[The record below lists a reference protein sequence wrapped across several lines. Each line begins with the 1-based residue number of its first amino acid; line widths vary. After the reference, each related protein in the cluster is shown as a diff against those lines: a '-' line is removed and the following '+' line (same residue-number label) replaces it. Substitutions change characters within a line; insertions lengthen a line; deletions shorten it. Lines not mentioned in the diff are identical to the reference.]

1 MQNLIYLGNV
11 YYTRRSAY
19 IATGIVLVTIG
30 PIILCIV
37 CALYWYRR
45 RAIESDPDWKPSLPR
60 SRSGSRTNLRHLNS
74 DNSEADSDTLQK
86 SESYSGVYRTHE
98 PLKGKPNIEF
108 PEKKWD
114 LEEEDLDIT
123 SSDGGAS
130 ELPQGRIAKD
140 ITYIPGTNVDDQPR
154 QFGRR
159 GMQPQ
164 QQTPGPQEPLSSESP
179 SSYSPSY
186 EHSAVQSRP
195 PSGSVRVLPNK
206 FFTDRSPVYDQSPS
220 PILTQT
226 VGLPSPPLNNR
237 STEV

>member
-1 MQNLIYLGNV
+1 M

-19 IATGIVLVTIG
+19 IATGVVLAAIG
-30 PIILCIV
+30 PILLCIV

-45 RAIESDPDWKPSLPR
+45 RARESDPNWKPALPR
-60 SRSGSRTNLRHLNS
+60 SRSSSRSNLRHLHS
-74 DNSEADSDTLQK
+74 DASEADSDTLNK
-86 SESYSGVYRTHE
+86 SESYQGVYRTHE
-98 PLKGKPNIEF
+98 PLRGKPNVEF

-114 LEEEDLDIT
+114 LDEEDLDIT

-140 ITYIPGTNVDDQPR
+140 ITYVPGTNVDEQPR

-159 GMQPQ
+159 GMQPLQ
-164 QQTPGPQEPLSSESP
+164 QQAPNSQDLMSQDSESP
-179 SSYSPSY
+179 SSYSPGF
-186 EHSAVQSRP
+186 EHSRP
-195 PSGSVRVLPNK
+195 PSGSVRVLPGK
-206 FFTDRSPVYDQSPS
+206 FFGERSPVYDDDTPS